1 MLDSKPSGL
10 LQKTIITEAIRT
22 QYLACDMCG
31 RDLVVGQMCYI
42 DISAGLILHG
52 RKAAITD
59 NLSCKL
65 KYIYSV
71 LHSHPKISAANLT
84 VTLAVSSRTL
94 KRYKSELRSSGY
106 KV

>member
-1 MLDSKPSGL
+1 MLDNKPSGL

-52 RKAAITD
+52 RK
-59 NLSCKL
+59 
-65 KYIYSV
+65 
-71 LHSHPKISAANLT
+71 ISAANLT